1 MLSRMSEDSIIR
13 LLPIHVA
20 NKIAA
25 GEVVDRPGSVVKE
38 LMENAIDAG
47 ATQLDVSVTAGG
59 KKLIQIVDNGKGMG
73 RDDALLSIE
82 RHATSKIRDVDDI
95 EQISTLGFRGEALAA
110 VASVSRFR
118 LESCPRGGMEGTQIT
133 VMGGT
138 IQDVREVGCPE
149 GTSMEV
155 RDLFFNVPARRKFL
169 RSQQTE
175 LFHVRDTFIVEALSH
190 PEVGMSL
197 TIDGRST
204 YCLPASE
211 RVHDRIR
218 ELFGAGV
225 LDSLRDADYTGEEV
239 QVTGMVSI
247 PSVTRSD
254 RSEQYLFVN
263 GRPIA
268 ASTIGY
274 AIREGYAGGLSKGRH
289 PSVFL
294 FLQLDPGLVD
304 VNVHPK
310 KQEVRFRHP
319 SAVRDSVIEAVREAL
334 AGRSSAEALEGD
346 AAAPTMPPP
355 QPVAFDP
362 IGHLPAE
369 HRQLPIPELAPAT
382 PTPYSE
388 LLQARAQSRT
398 TIPLPEDLVAADIPA
413 EDEGNPAPSDAEPP
427 EGSQALPAE
436 APWRWC
442 RVVGQVGGIYAV
454 LETEDGMVLMD
465 PRAAHERVLYDRL
478 MGAVAQGNVS
488 AQALLL
494 PETVALPHRDAERV
508 TSNLEALQSLGFGI
522 SDFGGDS
529 FMVDAVPACLH
540 SASIH
545 DMVVEV
551 AHRLDT
557 AGKRGGEN
565 WQQETV
571 AKAACRAA
579 VPTRGTLSTQE
590 LDGLVRDLAMCEMPY
605 TSPFGRPTLIFT
617 SLNELSRKFGRT

>member
-1 MLSRMSEDSIIR
+1 MLSGMSEDSIIR

-47 ATQLDVSVTAGG
+47 ATQLDVTVTAGG
-59 KKLIQIVDNGKGMG
+59 KKLIQVVDNGKGMG

-118 LESCPRGGMEGTQIT
+118 LESCPQGDVVGTQIT

-138 IQDVREVGCPE
+138 IQDVREVGCPG

-204 YCLPASE
+204 YNLPASE
-211 RVHDRIR
+211 QVQDRIR
-218 ELFGAGV
+218 ELFGTGV
-225 LDSLRDADYTGEEV
+225 LEALRTVDYAGDEV
-239 QVTGMVSI
+239 AVRGMVSI
-247 PSVTRSD
+247 PSVTRAD

-268 ASTIGY
+268 ASSLSY
-274 AIREGYAGGLSKGRH
+274 PIREGYAGGLPKGRH

-294 FLQLDPGLVD
+294 FLELDPGLVD

-319 SAVRDSVIEAVREAL
+319 SALRDTIAEAVRQAL
-334 AGRSSAEALEGD
+334 AGRTEGDESAAGDATGD
-346 AAAPTMPPP
+346 AAAMPPAVP
-355 QPVAFDP
+355 FDA

-369 HRQLPIPELAPAT
+369 NRQLPIPELEPTSPAAYSQLLQQRGDERSAT
-382 PTPYSE
+382 PPLADSASESESEETDPTPLRE
-388 LLQARAQSRT
+388 LPEGGQ
-398 TIPLPEDLVAADIPA
+398 PLPV
-413 EDEGNPAPSDAEPP
+413 
-427 EGSQALPAE
+427 E

-442 RVVGQVGGIYAV
+442 RVVGQVGGTYAV
-454 LETEDGMVLMD
+454 LEMEDGMVLMD

-478 MGAVAQGNVS
+478 MNAVGS
-488 AQALLL
+488 GPPPSQALLL
-494 PETVALPHRDAERV
+494 PETVALPHRDAARV
-508 TSNLEALQSLGFGI
+508 SQNLAALHGLGFGI

-529 FMVDAVPACLH
+529 FMIDAVPSCLH

-551 AHRLDT
+551 AQRLDQ

-565 WQQETV
+565 WLQETV
-571 AKAACRAA
+571 AQAACRAA
-579 VPTRGTLSTQE
+579 VSTRQTLTTKE
-590 LDGLVRDLAMCEMPY
+590 LDALVQDLARCEMPY
-605 TSPFGRPTLIFT
+605 TSPFGRPTLILT
-617 SLNELSRKFGRT
+617 SFNELSRKFGRAK

>member
-1 MLSRMSEDSIIR
+1 MLSGMSEDSIIR

-25 GEVVDRPGSVVKE
+25 GEVVDRPGSVTKE
-38 LMENAIDAG
+38 LMENAIDAD
-47 ATQLDVSVTAGG
+47 ATQLDVTVTAGG
-59 KKLIQIVDNGKGMG
+59 KKLIQVVDNGKGMG

-118 LESCPRGGMEGTQIT
+118 LESCPRDGVDGTQIT

-138 IQDVREVGCPE
+138 IQDVRDVGCPE

-197 TIDGRST
+197 TIDGRVT
-204 YCLPASE
+204 YRLPASDQ
-211 RVHDRIR
+211 VQDRIR
-218 ELFGAGV
+218 ELFGTGV
-225 LDSLRDADYTGEEV
+225 LEALREVDYCGDEV
-239 QVTGMVSI
+239 KVTGMISV
-247 PSVTRSD
+247 PSVTRAD

-268 ASTIGY
+268 ASSLSY
-274 AIREGYAGGLSKGRH
+274 PIREGYGGGLPKGRH

-294 FLQLDPGLVD
+294 FLELDPGLVD

-319 SAVRDSVIEAVREAL
+319 SALRDTIAEAVREAL
-334 AGRSSAEALEGD
+334 AGRSQTDSDDLTADD
-346 AAAPTMPPP
+346 AAP
-355 QPVAFDP
+355 QAVAFDA

-369 HRQLPIPELAPAT
+369 DRQLPIPALAPVSPSA
-382 PTPYSE
+382 YSQ
-388 LLQARAQSRT
+388 LLQDRGRGRSSM
-398 TIPLPEDLVAADIPA
+398 PPA
-413 EDEGNPAPSDAEPP
+413 EEPAPPDVEPP
-427 EGSQALPAE
+427 EGGQALPVE

-454 LETEDGMVLMD
+454 LEMEDGMVLMD

-478 MGAVAQGNVS
+478 MGAVAKGAPPS
-488 AQALLL
+488 QALLL

-508 TSNLEALQSLGFGI
+508 GKNLAALHSLGFGI

-529 FMVDAVPACLH
+529 FMVDAVPSCLH

-551 AHRLDT
+551 AHRLDQ

-565 WQQETV
+565 WRQETV
-571 AKAACRAA
+571 AQAACRAA
-579 VPTRGTLSTQE
+579 VPKRRTLTTKE
-590 LDGLVRDLAMCEMPY
+590 LDALVKDLATCEMPY
-605 TSPFGRPTLIFT
+605 TSPFGRPTLILT
-617 SLNELSRKFGRT
+617 SFNELARKFGRS